1 MKTNFITFEDVVGTH
16 YLRPLG
22 ETVCIGACDDADELL
37 ADGYVDVFTGE
48 LYGKSGNSITRAT
61 PTYAQTWKIN
71 EHKVD
76 KKALRRARIDRMCGI
91 HWDKNG
97 MKVQGAN
104 RMLRRRMMP
113 NAEMMA
119 KFDGFLPF

>member
-1 MKTNFITFEDVVGTH
+1 MKKNFIAFEDTVGTH

-22 ETVCIGACDDADELL
+22 EAVCIGAWGDTDELL
-37 ADGYVDVFTGE
+37 ADGFVDVFTGE

-61 PTYAQTWKIN
+61 PTYAQTWKKN

-76 KKALRRARIDRMCGI
+76 KKALRRARIDKMCGI
-91 HWDKNG
+91 YWNENG

-104 RMLRRRMMP
+104 RKLRRRMMP